1 LNATDD
7 LYIGPLARR
16 DGEPAFNEPWQA
28 QVLALAFALSKVGV
42 FTPVQWS
49 DVLGRE
55 LRHAARRG
63 DPDNQTTYYAAALAA
78 LEGLIAADGR
88 VTPDGLS
95 SRIEQWRCAY
105 LKTPHGKPVELSA
118 GSNT

>member
-1 LNATDD
+1 MNTADD
-7 LYIGPLARR
+7 LQIGPLARR
-16 DGEPAFNEPWQA
+16 GGEPAFDEPWQA

-49 DVLGRE
+49 QALGRE
-55 LRHAARRG
+55 LRRAGIRG
-63 DPDNQTTYYAAALAA
+63 DPDDQTTYYAAALAA
-78 LEGLIAADGR
+78 LEGLIATDGR

-105 LKTPHGKPVELSA
+105 LKTPHGKAVELSA

>member
-1 LNATDD
+1 MNAADD

-28 QVLALAFALSKVGV
+28 QVLALAYALSKVGV